1 MSTHIISPLVVVV
14 EGVTCSEGSGSDV
27 LHIPALQPQTGAT
40 SGDDGATDP
49 RSESCSSSVSS
60 ECNI

>member
-1 MSTHIISPLVVVV
+1 MSTHIIAPLVVVV
-14 EGVTCSEGSGSDV
+14 ESFAGSKGGGSDV

-49 RSESCSSSVSS
+49 RSESCGSSVSS